1 MRRAVIKVQ
10 DEPISTASSLKEN
23 IQNLCGQ
30 TLGVNLDDDDDDES
44 VYVEDN
50 PKLRIYGTG
59 CILLR
64 KEFEIILE
72 K

>member
-59 CILLR
+59 CILLH
-64 KEFEIILE
+64 KEFEIIME